1 MLISRPVRLWGRRVA
16 LAGTLVVMASAAMA
30 GTAVTG
36 MFTYMADAA
45 SIRLCATGQQLP
57 VAMEGDF
64 LALQRAYLQARP
76 ADQPGQPLFV
86 ELQGRITQR
95 PSMEPGQP
103 PRRTLV
109 VETFKTI
116 RPGQECPAPLVAPL
130 RGTDWRLQPPDG
142 RVQP

>member
-1 MLISRPVRLWGRRVA
+1 MLNSRPVRLWGCRVA
-16 LAGTLVVMASAAMA
+16 VAVMASAAMA
-30 GTAVTG
+30 CTASKPERLQLTG

-45 SIRLCATGQQLP
+45 SIRLCTTGQQLP

-76 ADQPGQPLFV
+76 AERPGQPLLV

-95 PSMEPGQP
+95 PSMEAGQP
-103 PRRTLV
+103 PRPTLV
-109 VETFKTI
+109 VETFGTV

-130 RGTDWRLQPPDG
+130 RGSS
-142 RVQP
+142 